1 MSFTLSVIQMHMD
14 ASPESNLERARVWIR
29 RAANE
34 GADLVLLPELF
45 HMLYPGQ
52 ERSPDRFD
60 DAILPDGPLLTEL
73 AEEASNQDLCIAAPF
88 FERRMSGVYA
98 NSHML
103 LEPGGEPSLI
113 YRKTHIPD
121 DPGFGEKYYFS
132 PGEEG
137 YFTWDINGVQAAPLI
152 CWDQWF
158 PEAARVCALQ
168 GAHLLLYPTA
178 IGWLDEE
185 SEEER
190 RTMTEAWQTV
200 QRSHAITNGL
210 YVAVANRTGREAAPG
225 QSHRGINFWGFS
237 FIADPTG
244 RILVHANATEETV
257 LTATIDTDMIE
268 HTRRTWPFLRD
279 RRVDLY
285 TPLIKR

>member
-1 MSFTLSVIQMHMD
+1 MQMK
-14 ASPESNLERARVWIR
+14 ASPRENLENAQVWIR

-52 ERSPDRFD
+52 DKDPERFN
-60 DAILPDGPLLTEL
+60 DALLPDGPLLEAL
-73 AEEASNQDLCIAAPF
+73 AEEAANQDLCIAAPF

-98 NSHML
+98 NSLML
-103 LEPGGEPSLI
+103 IEPGGEPSLI

-137 YFTWDINGVQAAPLI
+137 YFTWDVHGVKAAPLI

-168 GAHLLLYPTA
+168 GAEVLLYPTA
-178 IGWLDEE
+178 IGWLDDEAE
-185 SEEER
+185 TDR
-190 RTMTEAWQTV
+190 RIMTEAWQTV
-200 QRSHAITNGL
+200 QRSHAITNGC
-210 YVAVANRTGREAAPG
+210 YIAVANRVGREPAPG
-225 QSHRGINFWGFS
+225 QPHGGINFWGFS
-237 FIADPTG
+237 FIADPMG
-244 RILVHANATEETV
+244 QVIAHANATEETV
-257 LTATIDTDMIE
+257 LTATIDPAVVE
-268 HTRRTWPFLRD
+268 STRRTWPFLRD